1 MKNITLLLF
10 IALIASSCD
19 LNQKDKTVA
28 VKNKFSLSVPASFSK
43 QKGLHEDAS
52 LQYGN
57 LLNEFFVIV
66 VDEPKAEFHSVLE
79 ENGLSESFS
88 SDINGYADIL
98 IPTYDETIENLRK
111 SDVVDTMINTMP
123 AKILTLSGR
132 VENMNVFYTVAFVE
146 GKDNYYQI
154 MTWTLANRKSRYSDA
169 MKRLVC
175 SLKEL

>member
-10 IALIASSCD
+10 ITLFASACD
-19 LNQKDKTVA
+19 LNQKEKTVA

-43 QKGLHEDAS
+43 QQGLHEDAS

-57 LLNEFFVIV
+57 LLNEFYVIV
-66 VDEPKAEFHSVLE
+66 IDEPKAEFHRALE
-79 ENGLSESFS
+79 ENGLSASYS
-88 SDINGYADIL
+88 SNINGYADVL
-98 IPTYDETIENLRK
+98 VARYDETFENLNR
-111 SDVVDTMINTMP
+111 SDIMDTLINAMP
-123 AKILTLSGR
+123 AKMLTLSGR
-132 VENMNVFYTVAFVE
+132 IENMNLFYTVAFVE

-154 MTWTLANRKSRYSDA
+154 LTWTLANRKSRYSDV